1 MLTYCTCY
9 TKYKQINLVPRCV
22 TNRDLDPL
30 HCSCRYHVDVVGF
43 MSVYLKGVGRH
54 HKIFATVFGPENI
67 LYFTLKEFHLV
78 SLVLE
83 IMNFCEFRQVTQ
95 LCLALASILPA

>member
-1 MLTYCTCY
+1 MDGGAGPSFPNARC
-9 TKYKQINLVPRCV
+9 KAVGSGGPLVV
-22 TNRDLDPL
+22 PL
-30 HCSCRYHVDVVGF
+30 NTL
-43 MSVYLKGVGRH
+43 LKV
-54 HKIFATVFGPENI
+54 HKHEIILNFFWTENI

-83 IMNFCEFRQVTQ
+83 IMNFLKFRQVTQ

>member
-1 MLTYCTCY
+1 MRFLTF
-9 TKYKQINLVPRCV
+9 
-22 TNRDLDPL
+22 
-30 HCSCRYHVDVVGF
+30 F
-43 MSVYLKGVGRH
+43 MK
-54 HKIFATVFGPENI
+54 ENI

-83 IMNFCEFRQVTQ
+83 IMNFREFRQVTQ

>member
-1 MLTYCTCY
+1 MEDRYLVRWYCLY
-9 TKYKQINLVPRCV
+9 LLVQQFEFFLMKR
-22 TNRDLDPL
+22 TLAFL
-30 HCSCRYHVDVVGF
+30 
-43 MSVYLKGVGRH
+43 SVYLV
-54 HKIFATVFGPENI
+54 ENI

-83 IMNFCEFRQVTQ
+83 IMNFHELRQVTQ